1 MPVVTVDRLLLCLVP
16 VLGGPGSVQCR
27 GMVVVA
33 VVSVC
38 SEHGMSGIVLQQ
50 LVQTVMG
57 VSYLWLLVL
66 TCSVW

>member
-1 MPVVTVDRLLLCLVP
+1 MSGTGLRRSWVGLE
-16 VLGGPGSVQCR
+16 R

-38 SEHGMSGIVLQQ
+38 SEHGIRGTELQH
-50 LVQTVMG
+50 LVQAVMS

-66 TCSVW
+66 ASGVW